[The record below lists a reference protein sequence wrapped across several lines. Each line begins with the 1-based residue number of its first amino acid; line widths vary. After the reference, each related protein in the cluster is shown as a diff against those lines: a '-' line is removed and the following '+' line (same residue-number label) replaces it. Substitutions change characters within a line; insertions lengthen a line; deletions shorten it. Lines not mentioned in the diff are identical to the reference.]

1 MLPTLL
7 FEEHYPPH
15 KKIPLTKYSPHKIFP
30 LTKYYPS
37 PQPSPTRG
45 EGVAPNSD

>member
-15 KKIPLTKYSPHKIFP
+15 KKIPLTKY
-30 LTKYYPS
+30 YPS
-37 PQPSPTRG
+37 QNITPHPNPLPQG
-45 EGVAPNSD
+45 ERE